1 MKYRIHHSQTL
12 QPQSAQQR
20 GIVLPMALLLL
31 VVISIIGVM
40 VISNSTSSEKTMQ
53 GLRSSTLA
61 QQSAEIAL
69 RYCEDLTME
78 RIDTPATELYTT
90 AQKNKVSDTVV
101 TSQDDTTALWRT
113 AANWAD
119 GAANRIDVPNSAFKK
134 SVSGDLK
141 VAPMC
146 IVQRLGAE
154 SFLVTVRGFANDTQF
169 DNTKKVKTGAEVW
182 LQSVLTPES

>member
-1 MKYRIHHSQTL
+1 MKNRTQHPHAMSQV
-12 QPQSAQQR
+12 AKQQR
-20 GIVLPMALLLL
+20 GIVLPMALVLL

-53 GLRSSTLA
+53 GLRSNTMA

-78 RIDTPATELYTT
+78 QVDAPATELYPL
-90 AQKNKVSDTVV
+90 AQKNKISAAVV
-101 TSQDDTTALWRT
+101 TSQDDNTALWRT

-119 GAANRIDVPNSAFKK
+119 GAGNRIDIPSNAFQK

-146 IVQRLGAE
+146 IVQRLGTQ
-154 SFLVTVRGFANDTQF
+154 SFLVTARGFANDTQF
-169 DNTKKVKTGAEVW
+169 DANKTVTTGAEVW